1 MPSGASIRTV
11 VNLDLIVADSV
22 ARPLLQNFKQFNG
35 KYGCSYCLH
44 EGTQVDKGQ
53 GTVRTFPL
61 TAALPNLRTHNQT
74 LKFAEE
80 AENTGSDVFG
90 VKGISVLYSI
100 PRFDI
105 VNGLNPEYMHC
116 ILLGVVRQFANLWF
130 DAASHGKTF
139 SLRKELSHIDNV
151 LLKVKPPSEIKRL
164 PRSLVTRCH
173 WKASEW
179 RSFLLF
185 YSVVA
190 LKPVMPSQ
198 FYTHWLLLVYSVY
211 TLMSKHVK
219 RSDLLLCDLALHNF
233 VILVPDL
240 YGPEHVSYNVHLLQH
255 IVKSV
260 EQWGPLWAS
269 SAFVFEDANR
279 MLLRWFHGTTGVS
292 RQIFKY
298 YIASKHL
305 HPLAERYVK
314 TTSDKAV
321 CDLFSRFSHIKV
333 PCENVTRFSD
343 NSLGLGIGRNI
354 NLSASQTLAVESLL
368 NSPLANTDNASITVN
383 SFDRV
388 LVNGVVLHTLQY
400 SAAIKRCD
408 SYFTLHNH
416 TGVFALQNCI
426 NLSGTKDLILIFSHF
441 KTQQLRS
448 YDTDVQTNLLSHV
461 FRVHRGGFQ
470 HIVACQVTDLAH
482 KCICVKDKNGK
493 QFCTALPVF
502 ELD

>member
-1 MPSGASIRTV
+1 MRIRSASLSTTSKLPLVLV
-11 VNLDLIVADSV
+11 VHRH
-22 ARPLLQNFKQFNG
+22 RPRWHR
-35 KYGCSYCLH
+35 YCFH

-105 VNGLNPEYMHC
+105 VSDLNPEYMHC

-198 FYTHWLLLVYSVY
+198 FYTHWLLLVYSVN

-240 YGPEHVSYNVHLLQH
+240 YGPEQVSYNVHLLQH

-260 EQWGPLWAS
+260 VQWGPLWAS
-269 SAFVFEDANR
+269 SALCLKMLTECYFAGFMVPLVFHVKFLSIT
-279 MLLRWFHGTTGVS
+279 LLRNICIHW
-292 RQIFKY
+292 
-298 YIASKHL
+298 L
-305 HPLAERYVK
+305 
-314 TTSDKAV
+314 SDM
-321 CDLFSRFSHIKV
+321 
-333 PCENVTRFSD
+333 
-343 NSLGLGIGRNI
+343 
-354 NLSASQTLAVESLL
+354 
-368 NSPLANTDNASITVN
+368 
-383 SFDRV
+383 
-388 LVNGVVLHTLQY
+388 
-400 SAAIKRCD
+400 
-408 SYFTLHNH
+408 
-416 TGVFALQNCI
+416 
-426 NLSGTKDLILIFSHF
+426 
-441 KTQQLRS
+441 
-448 YDTDVQTNLLSHV
+448 
-461 FRVHRGGFQ
+461 
-470 HIVACQVTDLAH
+470 
-482 KCICVKDKNGK
+482 
-493 QFCTALPVF
+493 
-502 ELD
+502 